1 MCFFDMCAVC
11 ECPFFF
17 VHLSG
22 TFGRACDSV
31 DCPCGQVK
39 GRHAV
44 LLGLRL
50 EGNTEWKRAKFS
62 ILSLPFVP
70 CVCALYHAASAAE
83 MNWLFLSARAQLCT
97 AQNTH

>member
-1 MCFFDMCAVC
+1 MCAVC

-22 TFGRACDSV
+22 TFGQACDPV

-70 CVCALYHAASAAE
+70 RVCARSVTLPP
-83 MNWLFLSARAQLCT
+83 LLK
-97 AQNTH
+97 